1 MNAWNTVLV
10 QWEEEKVTINR
21 MCRTSTSLLAY
32 SGCNLSRDFIGKLLA
47 ELSRRR
53 RDAEMREKTEWLEEG
68 ERAQPSL
75 HRLKERGTKAKAQV
89 EF

>member
-10 QWEEEKVTINR
+10 QWEKEKVTINR

-53 RDAEMREKTEWLEEG
+53 DAEMREKTDWLEEG